1 MLYKQNATTHSL
13 YWRSWTMV
21 WYQHSNNEL
30 KAGHK
35 QIRWIYK
42 CRVSKIQHNM
52 KQPYISKYRF
62 RLLLFTCP
70 ITFISL
76 RHVNAIWH
84 RKYRSTVFHAMACC
98 PRIQKVCPKI
108 CGLMKWVSWDWLICV
123 NPGANEMII
132 MHLKSKLQLCSN
144 SPLKTLCCWN
154 ESLCDKI

>member
-1 MLYKQNATTHSL
+1 MQQHIACIEDRGQWFGINIATTN
-13 YWRSWTMV
+13 W
-21 WYQHSNNEL
+21 
-30 KAGHK
+30 
-35 QIRWIYK
+35 
-42 CRVSKIQHNM
+42 KININKFVEFTNVAFLRYSITW

-62 RLLLFTCP
+62 GLLLFTCP

-84 RKYRSTVFHAMACC
+84 RKYRSTVVHAMACC

-132 MHLKSKLQLCSN
+132 MHLKSKLQLNSN